1 MLIIRFIALLGLY
14 FFSGT
19 SVLFAGTCT
28 TLTGD
33 PANEVETKIDSDC
46 QNLIIT
52 GSNNNVIIGENNP
65 SVVIQSSNGGTPDYD
80 FKKAVITT
88 NSQDTTI
95 INYGNIGKN
104 NTNLKSFAIWH
115 DTGSGSI
122 KLLDNRGN
130 IKANDHTAINNR
142 SSIDTINN
150 SGMIYTHKKNGIAN
164 GAGGEIKKIINS
176 GTIEAKLDWAI
187 KNVSGGN
194 IDEITNTTTGTIR
207 AKRDKAIR
215 NYGSNS
221 IITTI
226 TNDGLITS
234 TESTIENESPDGQTG
249 ALISNIIN
257 TGTIQQHTKSNGK
270 TIKNKNATIDTVN
283 NSGTI
288 RAVGARAD
296 YAIYNVSYGKINNI
310 INSGFIKVNDNVTI
324 KNGRLASI
332 GIINNSGTIH
342 ASDNAAVFNEG
353 QLNQIINSG
362 TISAGDDDGIKNT
375 GTINYISNTGTI
387 SAGNNIGIFND
398 GGTITTL
405 DNSQSNLTYKGALPT
420 NYNAII
426 SSPSDY
432 GKIVFSGVS
441 GATNFGVHSSSTLA
455 VGTYSAVMSGLS
467 ANNIASGISGTFVSG
482 ADRINWALENI
493 DSIWNLVIAEKI
505 DITPDTEESIKTSV
519 KSNTIDSFND
529 LNSVIEVN
537 FANMNTYDCD
547 SFGKRNGCISLGGR
561 NTHIN
566 NPRTKTNGIVLT
578 GGYKFSDSLRVA
590 GFYHRNYGHNTPKR
604 FKLSDK
610 TPLLGTI
617 IVWNQYSNGLGLQI
631 KLATAFQ
638 QKYATLI
645 REIVGSSEEGRA
657 KTEIGT
663 KSRVI
668 EFQQGYRFNDDII
681 LHPYLAF
688 RKATSK
694 QDAYS
699 EVGILSPLSFNAI
712 KDEMITA
719 LLGLKFDI
727 KKFGNLPDE
736 LTFKGSLGIEHDLS
750 HSVSKIEPTGI
761 SGLTAVSLTES
772 FNSTRPV
779 ASLGFDYKIKP
790 NQRFSGI
797 TQFQEL
803 PYENKD
809 ETNYYLYFTQG
820 F

>member
-1 MLIIRFIALLGLY
+1 MIIIRFITLFGLY

-19 SVLFAGTCT
+19 STLFAATCT

-80 FKKAVITT
+80 WKKAVITT

-150 SGMIYTHKKNGIAN
+150 SGMIYTHKKNGIVN

-194 IDEITNTTTGTIR
+194 IDEITNSTTGAIR
-207 AKRDKAIR
+207 ASRDKAIR

-221 IITTI
+221 IITII

-234 TESTIENESPDGQTG
+234 KESTIENESPEGQPG

-257 TGTIQQHTKSNGK
+257 TGTIQQHTSGNGK
-270 TIKNKNATIDTVN
+270 TIKNKNATIDTIN

-296 YAIYNVSYGKINNI
+296 YAIYNISYGVINNI

-362 TISAGDDDGIKNT
+362 TISAGENNGIKND
-375 GTINYISNTGTI
+375 GTINYISNTGTV
-387 SAGNNIGIFND
+387 SAGNNIGIYNS

-405 DNSQSNLTYKGALPT
+405 DNSQSDLTYKGVLPT

-426 SSPSDY
+426 SRPSD
-432 GKIVFSGVS
+432 
-441 GATNFGVHSSSTLA
+441 
-455 VGTYSAVMSGLS
+455 
-467 ANNIASGISGTFVSG
+467 
-482 ADRINWALENI
+482 
-493 DSIWNLVIAEKI
+493 
-505 DITPDTEESIKTSV
+505 
-519 KSNTIDSFND
+519 
-529 LNSVIEVN
+529 
-537 FANMNTYDCD
+537 
-547 SFGKRNGCISLGGR
+547 
-561 NTHIN
+561 
-566 NPRTKTNGIVLT
+566 
-578 GGYKFSDSLRVA
+578 
-590 GFYHRNYGHNTPKR
+590 
-604 FKLSDK
+604 
-610 TPLLGTI
+610 
-617 IVWNQYSNGLGLQI
+617 
-631 KLATAFQ
+631 
-638 QKYATLI
+638 
-645 REIVGSSEEGRA
+645 
-657 KTEIGT
+657 
-663 KSRVI
+663 
-668 EFQQGYRFNDDII
+668 
-681 LHPYLAF
+681 
-688 RKATSK
+688 
-694 QDAYS
+694 
-699 EVGILSPLSFNAI
+699 
-712 KDEMITA
+712 
-719 LLGLKFDI
+719 
-727 KKFGNLPDE
+727 
-736 LTFKGSLGIEHDLS
+736 
-750 HSVSKIEPTGI
+750 
-761 SGLTAVSLTES
+761 
-772 FNSTRPV
+772 
-779 ASLGFDYKIKP
+779 
-790 NQRFSGI
+790 
-797 TQFQEL
+797 
-803 PYENKD
+803 
-809 ETNYYLYFTQG
+809 
-820 F
+820 